1 MKITQSKVADLVPYV
16 NNSRNHSD
24 EQVAQIV
31 RSIQEFGWTNH
42 ILIDGDKGI
51 IAGHGRLKAAQVLGL
66 SEVPTIE
73 LQGLSDEQKKAYII
87 ADNKLALNASWDKDI
102 LALEVADLE
111 AAGFDIDIL
120 AFDPSELIQRDID
133 YSVLDEENLDD
144 KLNEMSDGVKKA
156 IQIEFDIDDF
166 TEAQELVKFWRNQG
180 AYVGGLVMDAL
191 RKEKDRL

>member
-31 RSIQEFGWTNH
+31 RSIQEFGWTNP